1 MVGFLDDQRVLLND
15 GKKRYIYDFATKQ
28 EVEINVPQ

>member
-1 MVGFLDDQRVLLND
+1 VLLND

-28 EVEINVPQ
+28 EVEINVPQWW